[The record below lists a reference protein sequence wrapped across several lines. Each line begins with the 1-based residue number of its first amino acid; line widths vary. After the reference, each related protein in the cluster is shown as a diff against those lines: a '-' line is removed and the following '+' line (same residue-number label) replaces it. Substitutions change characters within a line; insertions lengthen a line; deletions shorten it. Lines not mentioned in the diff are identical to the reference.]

1 VRCNVETTS
10 EPSGFDNKC
19 MTVGWYDFAKS
30 LGLNIGD
37 KLHLTV
43 LHPVDRLCV
52 RVE

>member
-1 VRCNVETTS
+1 VRCNVETPS

-19 MTVGWYDFAKS
+19 MPVGWYDFARS

-43 LHPVDRLCV
+43 LHHVDRVCV
-52 RVE
+52 SVQ